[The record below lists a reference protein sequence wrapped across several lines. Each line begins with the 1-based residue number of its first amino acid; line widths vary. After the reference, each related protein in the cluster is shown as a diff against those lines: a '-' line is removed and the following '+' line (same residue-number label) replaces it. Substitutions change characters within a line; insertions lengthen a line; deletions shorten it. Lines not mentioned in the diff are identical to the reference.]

1 MFFSWWLSLFNQKR
15 KRIQISKKALQRT
28 NKNNNTSSHMH
39 ILEADVFG
47 VYRPCLK
54 TWKVSRKWSLAIRE
68 ALCKIRNIRRSKK
81 EKLVMRKSSGL
92 LMIQRSSHLRVSL
105 STIVELLFIFMHAHD
120 PTTYHRQGI
129 DSGSQYRSV
138 VYYQTED

>member
-1 MFFSWWLSLFNQKR
+1 MFFSWWLSSFNQNR
-15 KRIQISKKALQRT
+15 KRIRSKKTLQRT
-28 NKNNNTSSHMH
+28 NKNNNPSSHMH
-39 ILEADVFG
+39 ILEVDVFG

-54 TWKVSRKWSLAIRE
+54 TWKVSRKWNLAIRE

-81 EKLVMRKSSGL
+81 EKLVMLKSLGLPMIRKP
-92 LMIQRSSHLRVSL
+92 SHLRVRL
-105 STIVELLFIFMHAHD
+105 ITIVELLYIFMHAHD

-138 VYYQTED
+138 IYYQTED